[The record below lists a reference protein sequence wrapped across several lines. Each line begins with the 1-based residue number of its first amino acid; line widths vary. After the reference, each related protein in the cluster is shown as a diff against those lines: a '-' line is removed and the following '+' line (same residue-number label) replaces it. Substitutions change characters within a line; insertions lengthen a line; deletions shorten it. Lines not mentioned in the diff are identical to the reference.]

1 MALAVTWDGALFFTS
16 KASSIGIAN
25 AVAVSTLMP
34 VALIDKRAGNSNVL
48 VDKALRRIVREI
60 NAINAPPTAPAAAPP
75 PTAAAVPAAPAAPA
89 AASGSGGASSAA
101 GSARASTTTVRGKKM
116 LHEKQ

>member
-60 NAINAPPTAPAAAPP
+60 NAINAPPTAPAAAQ

-89 AASGSGGASSAA
+89 AASGSGGASSDA

>member
-48 VDKALRRIVREI
+48 VDKALRRID
-60 NAINAPPTAPAAAPP
+60 AINAPPTAPAAAQ

-89 AASGSGGASSAA
+89 AASGSGGASSDA

-116 LHEKQ
+116 RHEKQ